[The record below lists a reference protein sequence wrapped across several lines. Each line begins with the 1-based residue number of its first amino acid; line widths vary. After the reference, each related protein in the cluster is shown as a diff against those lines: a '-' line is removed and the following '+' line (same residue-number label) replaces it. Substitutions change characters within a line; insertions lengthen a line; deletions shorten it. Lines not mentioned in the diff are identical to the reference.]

1 MAVNKIEVLKS
12 AKDGLDVLPD
22 LHRYAAL
29 AAAGEDPQVSADDFE
44 RLKWYGLFH
53 RKRTPG
59 HYMLRMR
66 IPNGVLNSEQI
77 EAIAEIS
84 EVVGR
89 RTADI
94 TTRMNIQLR
103 WITIADVPWVL
114 QRLAAAGLN
123 TQQSGMDNV
132 RNLVGCP
139 LSGLTAD
146 EVIDTRRLTVRMQQA
161 IVGSKRFSNLPRKF
175 NLSITGCRD
184 DCSHAQTHDLSF
196 TPAVKRGAG
205 DEVVG
210 FNVLVG
216 GALGGMHP
224 QLARPLD
231 VFVPE
236 RDLVELGTAILSVYR
251 DHGLREKRKESRLK
265 WLLQAWGMERFREVV
280 EERFG
285 RPLERAGESLSI
297 RHGGDHIGVTRQA
310 DPGLRV
316 VGCHVPVGRVTSD
329 DLYEFGRLA
338 REYGTAELRLT
349 VQQNVLIPNIPVER
363 LRELRA
369 EPLLEQYSPTPSA
382 WSRALVT
389 CTGNDYCHFSLIDTK
404 GEALKLAAALEQR
417 YEVADDTPVRIQMS
431 GCPHACGQ
439 HRAGEIGLLGLR
451 QRVDGQIVDGVDIF
465 SGGKLGTGAKLGE
478 LAEKGVLLDDLP
490 DAVAA
495 QVRAVRG
502 ESALI
507 ERATAPYSP
516 PATREEMSRS
526 NLPPARTGDRG
537 GSARQPALRS

>member
-1 MAVNKIEVLKS
+1 MAVNKIEVIKS

-29 AAAGEDPQVSADDFE
+29 AAAGQDHQIPADDFE

-59 HYMLRMR
+59 YFMLRMR

-77 EAIAEIS
+77 QAVAEIS
-84 EVVGR
+84 ETAGR
-89 RTADI
+89 ATADI

-103 WITIADVPWVL
+103 WITIADAPWVL

-146 EVIDTRRLTVRMQQA
+146 ELIDTRRLTVRMQQA
-161 IVGSKRFSNLPRKF
+161 IVGGKRFSNLPRKF

-196 TPAVKRGAG
+196 TPAVKHSAEG
-205 DEVVG
+205 ETIG

-216 GALGGMHP
+216 GALGGMQP
-224 QLARPLD
+224 ELARPLD

-236 RDLVELGTAILSVYR
+236 RDVVELGTTILAVYR

-265 WLLQAWGMERFREVV
+265 WLLRAWGIEKFRAAV

-285 RPLERAGESLSI
+285 RPLERAGKSLSI
-297 RHGGDHIGVTRQA
+297 RHGGDHIGVTKQA

-338 REYGTAELRLT
+338 REYGNAELRLT
-349 VQQNVLIPNIPVER
+349 VQQNLLIPNIPAER
-363 LRELRA
+363 LQALRA
-369 EPLLEQYSPTPSA
+369 EPLLEKYSPSPSA
-382 WSRALVT
+382 WSRAMVT

-417 YEVADDTPVRIQMS
+417 YEVADHTPIRIQMS

-439 HRAGEIGLLGLR
+439 HRAGEIGLLGHKV
-451 QRVDGQIVDGVDIF
+451 RVGGQVMDGIDIF
-465 SGGKLGTGAKLGE
+465 TGGKLGADAQLGE
-478 LAEKGVLLDDLP
+478 LADKGILIDDLP
-490 DAVAA
+490 EAVAA
-495 QVRAVRG
+495 QVRTLRG
-502 ESALI
+502 QSALKQL
-507 ERATAPYSP
+507 PSP
-516 PATREEMSRS
+516 PASRGEMSRS
-526 NLPPARTGDRG
+526 SLPSARTGDRG
-537 GSARQPALRS
+537 GSNRQPTLRT